1 MLIVISLFLS
11 WTLFVKLISRSLDEK
26 KVYKAWK
33 FYATNEWTLGKKGWI
48 IPSFFAT
55 NCQTKITFEIKI
67 FIYVSH
73 VENVVTGYKILFDVL
88 IELRPKII
96 LIDDI
101 SKWSLIIRWFKSLWK
116 LWTNIHMTPLKGIA
130 NIYSI
135 CKIKYWT
142 LVCLWKDRQEIWLY
156 I

>member
-1 MLIVISLFLS
+1 M
-11 WTLFVKLISRSLDEK
+11 DEK

-33 FYATNEWTLGKKGWI
+33 FYATNEWILGKKGWI

-73 VENVVTGYKILFDVL
+73 VETVVTGYKSLFDVL

-96 LIDDI
+96 LTDDI
-101 SKWSLIIRWFKSLWK
+101 SKWFVDL
-116 LWTNIHMTPLKGIA
+116 
-130 NIYSI
+130 
-135 CKIKYWT
+135 T
-142 LVCLWKDRQEIWLY
+142 LYGYHEQIFIWHH
-156 I
+156 